1 MRVTLAD
8 RVFAWTVS
16 IGEGLIVF
24 MLVWLIGA
32 RATELFW
39 TQPAAAITA
48 MASALLAA
56 TLWTGWR
63 GTRRVAPGKD

>member
-1 MRVTLAD
+1 MRLPLAD
-8 RVFAWTVS
+8 RMFAWTVS

-24 MLVWLIGA
+24 MLVWLVGA
-32 RATELFW
+32 RVTELFW
-39 TQPAAAITA
+39 AQPAAAITA

-63 GTRRVAPGKD
+63 GARRLAPAKD